1 MDVCV
6 VIVAMV
12 MLLTDFCSYM
22 IMFMN
27 VCCYNS
33 CLGSA
38 VNGYWAL

>member
-12 MLLTDFCSYM
+12 TDFCSYM

-27 VCCYNS
+27 VCCYNR

-38 VNGYWAL
+38 VNGFWAL